1 MAERQDAG
9 KTSKSLLVDLLGG
22 DFKAYSLQRERLRR
36 IFSDRLGQNKQPL
49 PPIVSLSGPP
59 GVALPNI
66 ATAGRKQPN
75 VSPPNGRTVS
85 SGKVSTLPNAAGV
98 AQA

>member
-9 KTSKSLLVDLLGG
+9 TTSKSLLVDLLGG
-22 DFKAYSLQRERLRR
+22 DFEPYSQQRERLRR
-36 IFSDRLGQNKQPL
+36 IYSDRLGQNKQPL
-49 PPIVSLSGPP
+49 PPTVSLSGPP

-66 ATAGRKQPN
+66 AAAGSKQPDM
-75 VSPPNGRTVS
+75 SQPNGRKVS